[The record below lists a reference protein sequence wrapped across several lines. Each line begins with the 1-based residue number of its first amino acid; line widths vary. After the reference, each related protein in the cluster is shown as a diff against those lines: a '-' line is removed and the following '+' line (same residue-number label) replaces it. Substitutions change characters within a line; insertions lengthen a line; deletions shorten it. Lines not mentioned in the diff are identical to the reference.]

1 MNSSCIVHQEEDIQL
16 AVDSLTNDVLNKEC
30 LLNYEYKSG
39 GLDAVTLLYA
49 DTKDDIAQNMITE
62 GLVLVEYRREK
73 RLNKLMTTYKKAEE
87 KAKADRVSECLMEI
101 SWSLHLIRSIV
112 QPTFNANSFNKLSV
126 TS

>member
-1 MNSSCIVHQEEDIQL
+1 M
-16 AVDSLTNDVLNKEC
+16 DSLTNDVLNKEC

-62 GLVLVEYRREK
+62 GLVLVEHRREK

-87 KAKADRVSECLMEI
+87 KAKADRVSLLLLMV
-101 SWSLHLIRSIV
+101 SSPLYVSHMFVTRVLSSLVFRVVL
-112 QPTFNANSFNKLSV
+112 L
-126 TS
+126 